1 MNFNRYRAIVLYP
14 FLFAIYPLLNLYVT
28 NLHLLEFSTVVGP
41 LLLILGATLII
52 YLIATWWLKVGTSAG
67 LLTTAIVIVLLYYGN
82 FYDLVNKL
90 GVAIGIQLLD
100 HRYLLP
106 LWLSLFF
113 LIIIPII
120 RKRPASKQVNQY
132 LNFLSVAIIGVIV
145 WPGVLSFFQGTTD
158 GSPPIPT
165 TNDIRQSLTRGR
177 SLNTDIETASL
188 PDVYYLVLD
197 GYGRQDVLQDYYDFD
212 NSPFLNSLSSKGFYV
227 ASESRSNYAHTFLS
241 LASSLNM
248 DYVDVSLAK
257 NLIGQAGI
265 GAILPLMSY
274 NRV

>member
-113 LIIIPII
+113 LTIIPII
-120 RKRPASKQVNQY
+120 RKRSTSKRVNQY
-132 LNFLSVAIIGVIV
+132 LNFLSVTIIGVIV
-145 WPGVLSFFQGTTD
+145 WPGVLSFFQGTTTS
-158 GSPPIPT
+158 GSPLTPT
-165 TNDIRQSLTRGR
+165 PNNARQSLTRGQ

-188 PDVYYLVLD
+188 PDVYYLILD
-197 GYGRQDVLQDYYDFD
+197 GYGRQDVLQD
-212 NSPFLNSLSSKGFYV
+212 
-227 ASESRSNYAHTFLS
+227 
-241 LASSLNM
+241 
-248 DYVDVSLAK
+248 
-257 NLIGQAGI
+257 
-265 GAILPLMSY
+265 
-274 NRV
+274 